1 MRAELFVD
9 GKSETIALPANA
21 FFVNC
26 RASFPGGST
35 VNALNDEGLATA
47 EAALGCRAVPIG
59 EGGLPAGITLHAL
72 VDPSGE
78 LSRLIGSRFPGLET
92 TRVEV
97 GDCRLTVTV

>member
-1 MRAELFVD
+1 MRVELFVD

-35 VNALNDEGLATA
+35 VNALNDEGLAAA

-78 LSRLIGSRFPGLET
+78 LARLIASRFAGLET
-92 TRVEV
+92 VYAEE
-97 GDCRLTVTV
+97 GGYRLTVTV

>member
-1 MRAELFVD
+1 MRVELFVD
-9 GKSETIALPANA
+9 GRTETIALPANA

-35 VNALNDEGLATA
+35 VNALNDEGLAAA
-47 EAALGCRAVPIG
+47 EKALGCRAVPIG
-59 EGGLPAGITLHAL
+59 EGGLPEGITLHAL

-78 LSRLIGSRFPGLET
+78 LSRLIGSRFSGLET

>member
-1 MRAELFVD
+1 MKVELFVD

-35 VNALNDEGLATA
+35 VNALNDEGLAAA

-78 LSRLIGSRFPGLET
+78 LAETVRRHFAGLEMV
-92 TRVEV
+92 RAESES
-97 GDCRLTVTV
+97 CRLTVTV